1 MKAAID
7 ADKIGR
13 PVLGTFSMFSWREGR
28 IVVEMFTAIY
38 RSNELQRPV
47 KFPLTA

>member
-1 MKAAID
+1 MLPGMSAFPKCYLED
-7 ADKIGR
+7 IGA
-13 PVLGTFSMFSWREGR
+13 EGR
-28 IVVEMFTAIY
+28 IVVEIFTAIY